1 MIVSPTAY
9 GTCADIKA
17 IVEICH
23 DHDKPSIVDEA
34 WGAHLPFCEE
44 LPTWAMDAGADICVV
59 SVHKMGA
66 GFEQGSVFH
75 VQGDRIEFP
84 HLSACADLLMT
95 TVRGDR
101 RLAATDGRA
110 RKRASALSA
119 SADGSAAVRHRPPPR
134 EMHVLEDKLLGAEAS
149 NELDRLQIMIDLS
162 ELGISGYQAADWLRE
177 YERIDMHLSNHA
189 RIVAMVSIADDDTT
203 ADRLRRALQRLIDA
217 AHDLPRPKPIKIP
230 HSLALELETVNR
242 PRDAFFSPAFI
253 RQDAFGSDR
262 TVSRQA
268 GAPDLA
274 ARATSLNG
282 TP

>member
-1 MIVSPTAY
+1 
-9 GTCADIKA
+9 
-17 IVEICH
+17 
-23 DHDKPSIVDEA
+23 
-34 WGAHLPFCEE
+34 
-44 LPTWAMDAGADICVV
+44 
-59 SVHKMGA
+59 
-66 GFEQGSVFH
+66 
-75 VQGDRIEFP
+75 
-84 HLSACADLLMT
+84 MT
-95 TVRGDR
+95 TSPNVLLYAAIDGWRRQMVERGSE
-101 RLAATDGRA
+101 LLH
-110 RKRASALSA
+110 SALQLTDRLRS
-119 SADGSAAVRHRPPPR
+119 DIDHLHG
-134 EMHVLEDKLLGAEAS
+134 MHVLEDELLGAEAS